1 MFKKIKKIGSVVLG
15 LSVIGIVSVGLH
27 SSFTYQAG
35 HADTPAPQR
44 PDLALNIGDTP
55 APTDNGGDTPAPA
68 YDHGRPPLMYQH
80 GNGGGAPA
88 KNLGDTWSSSY
99 AHGNTGIV
107 SNEADGDTGSPADN
121 RGDGGISKLEE
132 HGETI

>member
-1 MFKKIKKIGSVVLG
+1 MKKIGLTITGLALAGIMTFSVNNIPGFSALNKG
-15 LSVIGIVSVGLH
+15 
-27 SSFTYQAG
+27 
-35 HADTPAPQR
+35 DTPAPQR

-55 APTDNGGDTPAPA
+55 VPADNRGDA
-68 YDHGRPPLMYQH
+68 DGD
-80 GNGGGAPA
+80 GGGAPA
-88 KNLGDTWSSSY
+88 ENLGDTWSSSY

-107 SNEADGDTGSPADN
+107 SNEADGNTGSPADN